1 MACIT
6 DENVFRLN
14 RMTSMEREEKE
25 KVKKR
30 EKKLE
35 DEETM
40 QQATWVKY
48 TFPIKHQVGQQFV
61 DCSCVGA
68 AQRRALPA

>member
-1 MACIT
+1 MT
-6 DENVFRLN
+6 FKKKKNVFRLN
-14 RMTSMEREEKE
+14 RMTSIEREEKE

-48 TFPIKHQVGQQFV
+48 TFPIKHQVGLIHAHK
-61 DCSCVGA
+61 SC
-68 AQRRALPA
+68 LFN